1 MGLCL
6 RYFASYVDAMKTTNF
21 EQHYTALIIR
31 TCTARKKLDLLC
43 YLIVKCNIMV
53 YLNAKAMQSYF
64 LAYSHL
70 EMTIPW
76 QSFFFFEINHSAK

>member
-1 MGLCL
+1 MGQCL

-64 LAYSHL
+64 LVL
-70 EMTIPW
+70 
-76 QSFFFFEINHSAK
+76 QSSRNDHTMAVFLFFFRN